1 MMRSGMEVERATSQ
15 RMRKRNGVIL
25 MRKERTL
32 MMRAPE
38 TGSQVLSGSTDKDI
52 IQQLYHSSFRIKVNL
67 FSVFFTIIKNENDLF
82 LESAK
87 GSDSEDDFLRQKSKL
102 KVATDSDSD
111 SDVGTKK
118 GKKPHQHQQL

>member
-15 RMRKRNGVIL
+15 RMRKRNDIIL

-52 IQQLYHSSFRIKVNL
+52 IQQLYHVSFKKDVH
-67 FSVFFTIIKNENDLF
+67 FFL
-82 LESAK
+82 
-87 GSDSEDDFLRQKSKL
+87 Q
-102 KVATDSDSD
+102 
-111 SDVGTKK
+111 
-118 GKKPHQHQQL
+118 

>member
-38 TGSQVLSGSTDKDI
+38 TGSQVLSGSADKNI
-52 IQQLYHSSFRIKVNL
+52 IQQLYHVSFKKEVHL
-67 FSVFFTIIKNENDLF
+67 FFYNN
-82 LESAK
+82 
-87 GSDSEDDFLRQKSKL
+87 
-102 KVATDSDSD
+102 
-111 SDVGTKK
+111 KK
-118 GKKPHQHQQL
+118 

>member
-15 RMRKRNGVIL
+15 RMRKRNDIIL

-52 IQQLYHSSFRIKVNL
+52 IQQLYHVSFKKDVHH
-67 FSVFFTIIKNENDLF
+67 FFL
-82 LESAK
+82 
-87 GSDSEDDFLRQKSKL
+87 Q
-102 KVATDSDSD
+102 
-111 SDVGTKK
+111 
-118 GKKPHQHQQL
+118 